1 MHAVVREHTAAFHI
15 NKDTDSR
22 KALDHAIDRDEAAL
36 LKRLI
41 HHLLDG
47 EFEGQDFLTSRS
59 PRGVGWNHDRATPLS
74 NKRRT
79 MPQLSRTTLELRL
92 KAPC

>member
-1 MHAVVREHTAAFHI
+1 MQLSENTRRPFTSIKTPTAVKRSTTPSIATKPLF
-15 NKDTDSR
+15 S
-22 KALDHAIDRDEAAL
+22 
-36 LKRLI
+36 KRLI